1 MAKFKA
7 SARTLDMLGRQQI
20 AGIPTAISEL
30 FKNAHDAYADNV
42 EVDYY
47 RSDGLFVLR
56 DDGLGMTEQDFK
68 ERWLTLGTESK
79 LQTSRLAPLPKD
91 PDKLERPILGEKGI
105 GRLAIASI
113 GPQVL
118 IMTRAKRPDGLQNLV
133 TAFINWTLFELPGID
148 LDDVVIPMTNFP
160 GGTLPS
166 RTDIKTMVKD
176 VISNVKNLE
185 NAGKITNEQANRIL
199 NQLEKFDF
207 DPQKT
212 DEYLEE
218 PSLAGNGQGTHF
230 YILPA
235 DENLQADIEGEKLG
249 GSIPKFIRMLI
260 GFTNTMASDTNAQKI
275 NVRFRDHK
283 TDDAYKDLIEE
294 GTFFTPE
301 EFRMAD
307 HHFEGEFDEFGQFQG
322 KVTVYGEETFEHRIN
337 WKGAKGKKTLCG
349 PFKIS
354 VAYVQGL
361 KAQTKIPPEDYAL
374 IDRKTDQIGG
384 LYIYKEGIR
393 ILPYGDSDVDWLD
406 IEKRRTKSASYYY
419 FSYRRMFGYIDIT
432 SRDNNSLIEK
442 AGREGF
448 MENKAYRQFR
458 GILGN
463 FFTQLA
469 ADFFREG
476 GGPKSEFWLERRA
489 ELERC
494 HWAKK
499 KREKRATERKDVFIK
514 SLKEFFEQTEK
525 KEPKSEVDKLLE
537 STRRNFEVAVTIND
551 PNDSAQALLNYESD
565 ARRGL
570 DAIRSKYKI
579 PSPRGFALRPKT
591 LENDWN
597 AYHEEYNN
605 LESNLFEPTV
615 NKIAEMLDN
624 YAMKNELEINRRL
637 RLEKSIDTLITEAK
651 TKTNLEAKETRAKL
665 KEVQDNLLKLT
676 REVMADTDD
685 TVKDVLSEIARMDI
699 SEIEDTELVSKRSE
713 LEAQIISEAERN
725 EEVLESIRLQL
736 ENIIWIKDKTG
747 EIITSTDINE
757 ALEEEL
763 FDLKE
768 RADLDL
774 ELSQLG
780 MAIGVIHHEFSGTVK
795 SIRQNIRR
803 LKAWADVNE
812 DLLELYRNIRTNF
825 EHLDGYLTL
834 FTPLNRR
841 LYRNE
846 VEITGNGIKKFLDDI
861 FKMRLERYNIDLKP
875 TLNFKKKT
883 ILGYPSTFYP
893 VFVNVVDNAI
903 FWLKDKPGN
912 REIILDADENG
923 FSISD
928 NGPKILP
935 KDWEIIFELGYT
947 TKPNGKGMGLYI
959 SREVLSKVG
968 YRIFVAEH
976 PYGEGTTFRIEP
988 EKMQSEET

>member
-1 MAKFKA
+1 
-7 SARTLDMLGRQQI
+7 
-20 AGIPTAISEL
+20 
-30 FKNAHDAYADNV
+30 
-42 EVDYY
+42 
-47 RSDGLFVLR
+47 
-56 DDGLGMTEQDFK
+56 
-68 ERWLTLGTESK
+68 
-79 LQTSRLAPLPKD
+79 
-91 PDKLERPILGEKGI
+91 
-105 GRLAIASI
+105 
-113 GPQVL
+113 L
-118 IMTRAKRPDGLQNLV
+118 IY
-133 TAFINWTLFELPGID
+133 
-148 LDDVVIPMTNFP
+148 
-160 GGTLPS
+160 S
-166 RTDIKTMVKD
+166 
-176 VISNVKNLE
+176 
-185 NAGKITNEQANRIL
+185 
-199 NQLEKFDF
+199 
-207 DPQKT
+207 
-212 DEYLEE
+212 
-218 PSLAGNGQGTHF
+218 
-230 YILPA
+230 
-235 DENLQADIEGEKLG
+235 
-249 GSIPKFIRMLI
+249 
-260 GFTNTMASDTNAQKI
+260 
-275 NVRFRDHK
+275 
-283 TDDAYKDLIEE
+283 
-294 GTFFTPE
+294 
-301 EFRMAD
+301 
-307 HHFEGEFDEFGQFQG
+307 
-322 KVTVYGEETFEHRIN
+322 
-337 WKGAKGKKTLCG
+337 
-349 PFKIS
+349 
-354 VAYVQGL
+354 
-361 KAQTKIPPEDYAL
+361 
-374 IDRKTDQIGG
+374 KTDQIGG
-384 LYIYKEGIR
+384 LYIFKEGIR

-406 IEKRRTKSASYYY
+406 IEKRRTKSTSYYY

-432 SRDNNSLIEK
+432 SRDNNSLIER

-458 GILGN
+458 EILGN

-499 KREKRATERKDVFIK
+499 KREKRARGKKDVFIK
-514 SLKEFFEQTEK
+514 SLEEFFEQTEK
-525 KEPKSEVDKLLE
+525 KEPESEVDKLLE
-537 STRRNFEVAVTIND
+537 STRRNFEVAVTIDD

-570 DAIRSKYKI
+570 DTIRSKYKI

-597 AYHEEYNN
+597 AYREEYEK

-615 NKIAEMLDN
+615 NKISEMLDN

-637 RLEKSIDTLITEAK
+637 RLEQSIDILIKEAK
-651 TKTNLEAKETRAKL
+651 TKTNLETKETRAKL
-665 KEVQDNLLKLT
+665 KEVQDNLVKLT
-676 REVMADTDD
+676 REVMADMDD

-768 RADLDL
+768 RANLDL

-795 SIRQNIRR
+795 SIRQNISR

-861 FKMRLERYNIDLKP
+861 FKMRLERYNINLKP

-883 ILGYPSTFYP
+883 LLGYPSTFYP

-903 FWLKDKPGN
+903 FWLNDKPGD

-928 NGPKILP
+928 NGPKIP
-935 KDWEIIFELGYT
+935 KKDWESF
-947 TKPNGKGMGLYI
+947 
-959 SREVLSKVG
+959 SS
-968 YRIFVAEH
+968 
-976 PYGEGTTFRIEP
+976 
-988 EKMQSEET
+988 